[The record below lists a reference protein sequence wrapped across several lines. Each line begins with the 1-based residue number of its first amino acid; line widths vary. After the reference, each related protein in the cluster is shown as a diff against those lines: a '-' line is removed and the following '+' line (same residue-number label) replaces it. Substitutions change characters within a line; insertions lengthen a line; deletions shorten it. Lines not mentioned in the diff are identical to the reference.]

1 MCFARSTRFTL
12 AENGDNAVAV
22 SFLFFLRETGAE
34 LTEDVKPNCVHCL
47 VDHRIR
53 SIRLIG
59 KSSPNGKLTKKP
71 WLSALNTPKR
81 AKNPDG
87 SKSTQNMYVFF
98 SFFFFLSGQLVW
110 LGLQTLSQKN
120 FAIEALF

>member
-22 SFLFFLRETGAE
+22 SFLFRLRVTGAE

-81 AKNPDG
+81 AENPDG

-98 SFFFFLSGQLVW
+98 SFFFSKW
-110 LGLQTLSQKN
+110 ATGLAGITGP
-120 FAIEALF
+120 

>member
-1 MCFARSTRFTL
+1 MS
-12 AENGDNAVAV
+12 
-22 SFLFFLRETGAE
+22 
-34 LTEDVKPNCVHCL
+34 EDVKPNCVHCL
-47 VDHRIR
+47 FDHRIR

-81 AKNPDG
+81 AENPDG

-98 SFFFFLSGQLVW
+98 SFFFLSGQLVW
-110 LGLQTLSQKN
+110 LGLQALSQKN